1 MKINVAGCVQL
12 KSCGLARW
20 CFDID
25 NMSPNF
31 LQLLHYSD
39 FSPSTGSSPAP
50 SSGQRLSA
58 RVYPSHHAIIHLPL
72 AAMQH

>member
-1 MKINVAGCVQL
+1 MEINVAGCVQL

-25 NMSPNF
+25 NF

-39 FSPSTGSSPAP
+39 FSPCTGSSPAP
-50 SSGQRLSA
+50 SSGPEAECSA
-58 RVYPSHHAIIHLPL
+58 RVYPSHHAMIHLTL